1 MGRKGCTGVILA
13 LSLLANVFCLPPPL
27 LRVKRQLDSDNEIV
41 KRDSVSP
48 STVNLDLP
56 PPVPYNNDD
65 DDDDFNIPDK
75 YPSSNGGSNIVSLL
89 KLATGL
95 LSGSSGSSKL
105 LLRLIKEIVNRNK
118 PSIILERKDLSG
130 NEINID
136 YKPDF
141 KPPPFEKQRDGNGND
156 SSSSDSNESENVA
169 AEESLEDDSNDSGRD
184 SDSNVDDSDDDNNS
198 DYDEPPGGGDGQGG
212 GILGLLAGLS
222 GGEDGQ
228 SDLGSLL
235 ATIGGIVA
243 NLSGDGIDLNALI
256 ASGIGLFV
264 GLLSEGEENPGEI
277 LASYLLTSLDTI
289 TGGGA
294 KNNGAVF
301 GKFLSKLVKG
311 TSAAGDP
318 DASSEEANNNMKMA
332 DSAGFFLSLIT
343 SLLGDMS
350 KSSSGSNSWRRNFND

>member
-27 LRVKRQLDSDNEIV
+27 LRNEIV

-48 STVNLDLP
+48 STVNLDL

-118 PSIILERKDLSG
+118 PSIILERHDLSG

-136 YKPDF
+136 YKPDS
-141 KPPPFEKQRDGNGND
+141 KPPPFEKQRNGNEND

-184 SDSNVDDSDDDNNS
+184 SDSNVDDSDDDSNS

-235 ATIGGIVA
+235 ATIGGI
-243 NLSGDGIDLNALI
+243 GDGIDLNALI

-294 KNNGAVF
+294 SQSTNPSDKESGEPAQSPLWTLKLDILRALLQFGTSILGVASSAVF
-301 GKFLSKLVKG
+301 
-311 TSAAGDP
+311 
-318 DASSEEANNNMKMA
+318 
-332 DSAGFFLSLIT
+332 
-343 SLLGDMS
+343 
-350 KSSSGSNSWRRNFND
+350 SSSSS